1 MTIWLGKLYDVAAES
16 TFSAYYQELLNYKE
30 MKIFFA
36 ACLILHTVRFM
47 RYLENHQNLL
57 WTRYRQE
64 IMKVYD

>member
-16 TFSAYYQELLNYKE
+16 TFEAYYQEMLNYKE

-47 RYLENHQNLL
+47 QYLETKHNGL
-57 WTRYRQE
+57 WSKYRQ
-64 IMKVYD
+64 